1 MVFSIIS
8 RFIRPALGL
17 GALALLWYFGWLDL
31 KGIEKA
37 LGRPDML
44 VIAFF
49 VLLSTIPIGALRWHL
64 LLRGVGFSF
73 DYKWTLRTTFIG
85 QFFHTFLPGAYGGD
99 LVRATLAYKK
109 AEFGLSRITFSLII
123 DRITGLF
130 ALLILGFAGLS
141 SLPEAYRGT
150 VHLFMIAGC
159 IGIVGGILVVFLF
172 SNRIETLVKPL
183 NGRISGRFAHVVI
196 EVLYALR
203 AYLKRWQ
210 ILVYA
215 SLLSVLQFLLVI
227 IALMCVGISM
237 EFAALSN
244 MSYIISGIWSLVA
257 NALPITPGGIG
268 VGEAAFAQIALILE
282 SYPSEASYG
291 TAFLVHRLLT
301 VLVSVCGVLPY
312 WMNKMTIDQRLK
324 SMVSGEKRVQD

>member
-1 MVFSIIS
+1 M
-8 RFIRPALGL
+8 
-17 GALALLWYFGWLDL
+17 

-257 NALPITPGGIG
+257 NALPITPG
-268 VGEAAFAQIALILE
+268 
-282 SYPSEASYG
+282 
-291 TAFLVHRLLT
+291 
-301 VLVSVCGVLPY
+301 
-312 WMNKMTIDQRLK
+312 
-324 SMVSGEKRVQD
+324 